1 MLTTKDGG
9 VPGANTPNEK
19 APQAANLEGLR
30 KAVIGS
36 QTIALYV
43 RLKRAVSGFYIDRA
57 IGLDSIALLIL
68 AVILLI
74 QGVMQWLR

>member
-19 APQAANLEGLR
+19 ALQAANLEGL
-30 KAVIGS
+30 KTAESGS
-36 QTIALYV
+36 QIIALWTRV
-43 RLKRAVSGFYIDRA
+43 KSAASGFTLDRGIDA
-57 IGLDSIALLIL
+57 YCIMTMIL

-74 QGVMQWLR
+74 QGVVIWMH